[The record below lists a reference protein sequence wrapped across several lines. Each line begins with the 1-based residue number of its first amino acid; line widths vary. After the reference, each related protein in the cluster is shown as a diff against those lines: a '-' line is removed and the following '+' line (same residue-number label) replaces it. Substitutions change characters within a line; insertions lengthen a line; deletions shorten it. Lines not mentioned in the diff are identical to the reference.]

1 MPHKAFCAIVVLGA
15 LFSPAVLR
23 AQTHCL
29 EEDHHVGGESV
40 MHLWTGPENG
50 YYYHVG
56 KAIEA
61 ASKHMPDE
69 IRIHTC
75 SSNGSTTNLAALLKN
90 EADFAIVQSDVVHQ
104 LWHCEVPD
112 MQRCESQ
119 KEPLRIRLVT
129 PLFVEKLQVLV
140 RPHLY
145 ISSLGEL
152 RSSHCIWAGVD
163 GSGSA
168 PTARM
173 LLEAA
178 GWNRDQIGASQSGCH
193 AAPKT
198 LEEALGLLQKGDELD
213 AVIQTRVVP
222 SRPIYEALKTS
233 EIQILGI
240 DWNLVERMTQDGI
253 YRETSIQR
261 NEYRSA
267 GDGIYSIGV
276 PALLLTR
283 NNADA
288 DAVRA
293 MAELIEDE
301 QTDIEKHLQ
310 RNLLAEGGARGDVD
324 SDTGTM
330 IDGEMIGPATLTLV
344 GSKVSNEIAGHVDPE
359 AKPYL
364 WSWSVRRGAFIRLAI
379 LLAVLT
385 VIGVALKLH
394 SKKRT
399 WVRGYYREVLFVFG
413 GILLWAFAALWLQSL
428 EGDLNEHFTTLW
440 ASAIS
445 LAENVLAKL
454 PLQFSFAPAPT
465 TRSGGAV
472 VSGFSYLVATLL
484 TVYLLPW
491 LKKSWPRLR
500 PAFWG
505 FETSEPARD
514 GKAEERVPSS
524 TPTVEHA
531 EKQEVFGRAA
541 GSAGG

>member
-1 MPHKAFCAIVVLGA
+1 MPHKAFCTIVVLGV
-15 LFSPAVLR
+15 LFSPRVTR

-29 EEDHHVGGESV
+29 EEDHHAGGESA

-50 YYYHVG
+50 YYFHVG

-90 EADFAIVQSDVVHQ
+90 EADFAIVQSDVVHE

-112 MQRCESQ
+112 AQRCESQ

-129 PLFVEKLQVLV
+129 PLFVEKVQVLV

-145 ISSLGEL
+145 VSSLGEL
-152 RSSHCIWAGVD
+152 RSSHCIWTGVD

-178 GWNRDQIGASQSGCH
+178 GWSREQIAASQSGCRG
-193 AAPKT
+193 APKS

-261 NEYRSA
+261 SEYRSA
-267 GDGIYSIGV
+267 GEGVYSVGV
-276 PALLLTR
+276 AALLLTR

-301 QTDIEKHLQ
+301 QVDIEKHLQ
-310 RNLLAEGGARGDVD
+310 RNLLAEGGARGDAD

-330 IDGEMIGPATLTLV
+330 VDGEMIGPATLTLV
-344 GSKVSNEIAGHVDPE
+344 GSKVSKELAVHVDPE

-364 WSWSVRRGAFIRLAI
+364 WSWSIRRGAFIRLAI
-379 LLAVLT
+379 LLAALT
-385 VIGVALKLH
+385 AIAVVLKLH
-394 SKKRT
+394 SKRRT
-399 WVRGYYREVLFVFG
+399 WVRGYYREVLFIFG
-413 GILLWAFAALWLQSL
+413 GILFWAFAALWLQSL

-440 ASAIS
+440 ASAVS
-445 LAENVLAKL
+445 LGENVLGKL
-454 PLQFSFAPAPT
+454 PMQFSFAPAPT
-465 TRSGGAV
+465 TRSGSAV
-472 VSGFSYLVATLL
+472 VSGFSYLVVTLL
-484 TVYLLPW
+484 TVYLLPL
-491 LKKSWPRLR
+491 LKKSWPWLR

-505 FETSEPARD
+505 FEKSEPAPA
-514 GKAEERVPSS
+514 GKATDTVLPAAASDER
-524 TPTVEHA
+524 A
-531 EKQEVFGRAA
+531 EKQESLGKAA
-541 GSAGG
+541 GGAIG

>member
-1 MPHKAFCAIVVLGA
+1 MRHRVFFAIAVLGA
-15 LFSPAVLR
+15 LFSPAIIR

-29 EEDHHVGGESV
+29 KEDHHAGGESV
-40 MHLWTGPENG
+40 MHLWTGPQNG

-75 SSNGSTTNLAALLKN
+75 SSNGSATNLAALLKN
-90 EADFAIVQSDVVHQ
+90 EADFAIVQSDLAHQ

-112 MQRCESQ
+112 RQRCESQ

-129 PLFVEKLQVLV
+129 PLFVEKVQVLV

-145 ISSLGEL
+145 VSSLGEL
-152 RSSHCIWAGVD
+152 RSSHCIWAGIA

-178 GWNRDQIGASQSGCH
+178 GWSQDQIPASQSGCH
-193 AAPKT
+193 SAPKT
-198 LEEALGLLQKGDELD
+198 LEEALVLLERGGDLD
-213 AVIQTRVVP
+213 AIIQTRVVP
-222 SRPIYEALKTS
+222 SRPIYEALKNS
-233 EIQILGI
+233 EIQIMGI
-240 DWNLVERMTQDGI
+240 DWNMVERMSQDGI

-261 NEYRSA
+261 SEYHSA
-267 GDGIYSIGV
+267 GEGV
-276 PALLLTR
+276 YTVGVAALLLTR
-283 NNADA
+283 NNADV

-301 QTDIEKHLQ
+301 QADIEKHLQ
-310 RNLLAEGGARGDVD
+310 RNLLFESGAKGDLD
-324 SDTGTM
+324 SDTGKLV
-330 IDGEMIGPATLTLV
+330 DGEMIGPATLTLV
-344 GSKVSNEIAGHVDPE
+344 GSKVPDELAAHVDPE

-364 WSWSVRRGAFIRLAI
+364 WPWSIRRGAFIRLAI
-379 LLAVLT
+379 LLAALT
-385 VIGVALKLH
+385 VIGAVLNLH
-394 SKKRT
+394 SRDKSR
-399 WVRGYYREVLFVFG
+399 VGRYYREVLFVFS
-413 GILLWAFAALWLQSL
+413 GILVWAFAALWLQSL
-428 EGDLNEHFTTLW
+428 EGDLNEHYTTLW
-440 ASAIS
+440 ASAVS

-465 TRSGGAV
+465 TRNARAV
-472 VSGFSYLVATLL
+472 VSDFSYLVVTLV

-491 LKKSWPRLR
+491 LRRSWPRFR

-505 FETSEPARD
+505 FEPRQSA
-514 GKAEERVPSS
+514 
-524 TPTVEHA
+524 
-531 EKQEVFGRAA
+531 RAA
-541 GSAGG
+541 TEPKESAQSFAAIPGSSENQKVVG

>member
-1 MPHKAFCAIVVLGA
+1 MPRRALRTIAILAA
-15 LFSPAVLR
+15 LFSPAVTC

-29 EEDHHVGGESV
+29 EEDHHAGGESV
-40 MHLWTGPENG
+40 MHLWTGPQNG

-75 SSNGSTTNLAALLKN
+75 SSNGSATNLEALLKN

-104 LWHCEVPD
+104 LWHCEIPD
-112 MQRCESQ
+112 AQRCENQ

-129 PLFVEKLQVLV
+129 PLFVEKVQVLV

-145 ISSLGEL
+145 VSSLGEL
-152 RSSHCIWAGVD
+152 RSSRCIWTGVT
-163 GSGSA
+163 GSGSE

-178 GWNRDQIGASQSGCH
+178 GWTREQIAASQSGCH
-193 AAPKT
+193 SAPKT
-198 LEEALGLLQKGDELD
+198 LEEALGLLKKSDDLD
-213 AVIQTRVVP
+213 AIIQTRVVP
-222 SRPIYEALKTS
+222 SRPIYEALKSS
-233 EIQILGI
+233 EIQVLGI

-261 NEYRSA
+261 SEYPSA
-267 GDGIYSIGV
+267 PGSVYSVGV
-276 PALLLTR
+276 AALLVTR

-301 QTDIEKHLQ
+301 QADIENHLK
-310 RNLLAEGGARGDVD
+310 RNLLAEGGARGDVE

-330 IDGEMIGPATLTLV
+330 VDGELIGPATLTLV
-344 GSKVSNEIAGHVDPE
+344 GSKLPDELATHVDPE
-359 AKPYL
+359 ARPYL
-364 WSWSVRRGAFIRLAI
+364 WSWSIRRGAFIRLAV
-379 LLAVLT
+379 LLAALT
-385 VIGVALKLH
+385 AIGVVLKLH
-394 SKKRT
+394 SKKRA
-399 WVRGYYREVLFVFG
+399 WVRGYFREVLFVFG
-413 GILLWAFAALWLQSL
+413 GILMWAFAALWLQSL

-440 ASAIS
+440 ASAVS
-445 LAENVLAKL
+445 LAENVVAKL

-465 TRSGGAV
+465 TQKGSAL
-472 VSGFSYLVATLL
+472 VSSFSYLVVTVL

-491 LKKSWPRLR
+491 LKKAWPRLR

-505 FETSEPARD
+505 FEASEAAPKKKD
-514 GKAEERVPSS
+514 SKQSTQSS
-524 TPTVEHA
+524 TSSDGPDENQKA
-531 EKQEVFGRAA
+531 WGQAA
-541 GSAGG
+541 GN

>member
-1 MPHKAFCAIVVLGA
+1 MPRRVLCTIAIMGA
-15 LFSPAVLR
+15 LFSPAISR

-29 EEDHHVGGESV
+29 EEDHHAGGESV
-40 MHLWTGPENG
+40 MHLWTGPQNG

-75 SSNGSTTNLAALLKN
+75 SSNGSATNLEALLKN

-112 MQRCESQ
+112 AQRCESQ
-119 KEPLRIRLVT
+119 REPLRIRLVT
-129 PLFVEKLQVLV
+129 PLFIEKVQVLV

-145 ISSLGEL
+145 VSSLGEL
-152 RSSHCIWAGVD
+152 RSSRCIWTGVI
-163 GSGSA
+163 GSGSE
-168 PTARM
+168 PTANM

-178 GWNRDQIGASQSGCH
+178 GWSREQIATSQSGCRSV
-193 AAPKT
+193 PKT
-198 LEEALGLLQKGDELD
+198 LEEALGLLKKSDDLD
-213 AVIQTRVVP
+213 AIIQTRVAP
-222 SRPIYEALKTS
+222 SRPIYEALKSS

-261 NEYRSA
+261 IEYPSA
-267 GDGIYSIGV
+267 GRSVYSVGV
-276 PALLLTR
+276 AALLLTR

-301 QTDIEKHLQ
+301 QADIEKHLK

-344 GSKVSNEIAGHVDPE
+344 GSKVPEELATHVDPE

-364 WSWSVRRGAFIRLAI
+364 WSWSIRRGAFVRLTI
-379 LLAVLT
+379 LLVALT

-394 SKKRT
+394 SKKRV
-399 WVRGYYREVLFVFG
+399 WVRGYYREALFVFG
-413 GILLWAFAALWLQSL
+413 GVLLWAFAALWLQSL

-440 ASAIS
+440 ASAVS
-445 LAENVLAKL
+445 LAENALDKL

-472 VSGFSYLVATLL
+472 VSGFSYLVVTLL

-491 LKKSWPRLR
+491 LKRVAWPRLR

-505 FETSEPARD
+505 FEASETAKT
-514 GKAEERVPSS
+514 GKGPKESTQSFSPSNG
-524 TPTVEHA
+524 PDEDQKA
-531 EKQEVFGRAA
+531 WGQAA
-541 GSAGG
+541 GN